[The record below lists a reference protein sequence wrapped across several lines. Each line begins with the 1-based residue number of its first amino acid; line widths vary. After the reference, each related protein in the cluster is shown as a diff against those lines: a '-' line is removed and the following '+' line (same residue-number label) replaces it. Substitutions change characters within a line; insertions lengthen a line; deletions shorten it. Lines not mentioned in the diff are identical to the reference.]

1 MAGHRWLRGVASL
14 VVVGVAVLSWG
25 RPAAVHG
32 QAAPVTVGLEA
43 PLTGDDAQFGKVMEQ
58 GARMA
63 FAQVNAT
70 GGILGH
76 RVDLVPCDDQAK
88 PATAVACAQRF
99 VTQDHVVAVLGGFNS
114 SPTLAAQAVTGKARV
129 IQIHMGASP
138 KLTDAHKTNPYL
150 FRIIL
155 TSEKFAPYVAR
166 YVVGQLHH
174 RRIAVL
180 YENTDYGR
188 SEADIFGP
196 LASRLGAQVV
206 AREAYN
212 PGDKDF
218 SAQITKIKSLRP
230 DAIMIG
236 GLYTEAALI
245 AQQAHQAGLSVQLF
259 GISDGVDSPQ
269 LIALGGRDVEGYIFA
284 SMIDLDRRDPQ
295 VLAFTRLARTM
306 GVTPEAYTAITYD
319 AAEVLARALRA
330 GGLDPDRTRDALAT
344 IRMTGVTGPISF
356 DANGDR
362 NSAPFIR
369 QVKGGTFVTVVAP
382 H

>member
-1 MAGHRWLRGVASL
+1 MRRRVGIVIA
-14 VVVGVAVLSWG
+14 VGVAVATVVFPG
-25 RPAAVHG
+25 VQPPVAVG
-32 QAAPVTVGLEA
+32 QGASVKVGLQA

-63 FAQVNAT
+63 IAQANTA
-70 GGILGH
+70 GGVLGR
-76 RVDLVPCDDQAK
+76 RVELVPCDDQAK
-88 PATAVACAQRF
+88 PAAAVACAQRF
-99 VTQDHVVAVLGGFNS
+99 VTQDRVVAVLGGFNS
-114 SPTLAAQAVTGKARV
+114 SPTLAAQAVTGKAKV

-138 KLTDAHKTNPYL
+138 KLTQAHNPYL

-166 YVVGQLHH
+166 YVIQTLHH

-180 YENTDYGR
+180 FENTDYGR
-188 SEADIFGP
+188 SESDVFGP
-196 LASRLGAQVV
+196 LASQMGAQVV

-218 SAQITKIKSLRP
+218 SAQLTKIKALSP

-236 GLYTEAALI
+236 GVYTEAALI
-245 AQQAHQAGLSVQLF
+245 AQQAHQAGLRVQLF

-269 LIALGGRDVEGYIFA
+269 LVALGGRDVEGYIFA
-284 SMIDLDRRDPQ
+284 SMIDLTRHDPQ
-295 VLAFTRLARTM
+295 VTAFTKLAKAM

-319 AAEVLARALRA
+319 AATVLVRSLRA
-330 GGLDPDRTRDALAT
+330 GQLDPDRTRAALAALHT
-344 IRMTGVTGPISF
+344 VGVTGPISF

-369 QVKGGTFVTVVAP
+369 QVKNGTFVTVVAP
-382 H
+382 R